1 MEKIWGSVFHI
12 TSGDCDHISLVMIIS
27 KLAEWGYEKPTQ
39 IWYKVSRYN
48 LSKGLTKLYSDIEVL
63 QITKLATKSGHIHEL
78 IEANKKKSNEIQQAE
93 GDDGNVRTS
102 V

>member
-1 MEKIWGSVFHI
+1 MVQSF
-12 TSGDCDHISLVMIIS
+12 
-27 KLAEWGYEKPTQ
+27 
-39 IWYKVSRYN
+39 KVHN